1 MTTIHS
7 HDGTGIAF
15 DRIGSGPALI
25 LVGGMFEQR
34 ALDTDT
40 AKLAALP
47 LLAEHFTVYH
57 YDRRGR
63 GDSGDTL
70 PFAVEREIE
79 DIEALID
86 LAGGSA
92 LLFGI
97 SSGAAL
103 AFEAAHALGGKVT
116 RLALYEPPYNDE
128 ADARRAWKQFRRDL
142 DATLAE
148 GSRAD
153 SVGLFMSLL
162 GVPAE
167 HVAGMRQYPMWPMWE
182 AVAPTMAYDAAALGD
197 EAAVPVARAA
207 GVTIP
212 TLIVTGSESYP
223 FMQTSAATLA
233 QALPQGEHRVLAG
246 QTHEVAPEAL
256 APVLVE
262 FFTLV

>member
-1 MTTIHS
+1 MNTTHS
-7 HDGTGIAF
+7 HDGTRIAF
-15 DRIGSGPALI
+15 DQIGSGPALI

-47 LLAEHFTVYH
+47 LLAKHFTLYH

-63 GDSGDTL
+63 GDSSDTL
-70 PFAVEREIE
+70 PFAVDREIE
-79 DIEALID
+79 DIDALID
-86 LAGGSA
+86 HAGGSA

-103 AFEAAHALGGKVT
+103 AFEAARALGGKVT

-128 ADARRAWKQFRRDL
+128 TDARQAWRVFRREL
-142 DATLAE
+142 TSALAAGRRDE
-148 GSRAD
+148 AI
-153 SVGLFMSLL
+153 GLFMQLL
-162 GVPAE
+162 GVPADQ
-167 HVAGMRQYPMWPMWE
+167 VAGMRQYPMWPLWE
-182 AVAPTMAYDAAALGD
+182 SVAPTMAYDAAALGE
-197 EAAVPVARAA
+197 EAAVPVARAVA
-207 GVTIP
+207 VAVP

-233 QALPQGEHRVLAG
+233 QALPLGERRVLAG

-256 APVLVE
+256 APILVD
-262 FFTLV
+262 FFTAA